1 MRNTS
6 ITLGEHF
13 EAYVR
18 SLVESGTFRSV
29 SEVVRDALRLHEEQ
43 RERNEALR
51 AAIREGL
58 EGPYRKLDADDL
70 KRAGRRLA
78 REDG

>member
-13 EAYVR
+13 EGYVK

-29 SEVVRDALRLHEEQ
+29 SEVVRDALRLHEGH

-51 AAIREGL
+51 AAIHEGL
-58 EGPYRKLDADDL
+58 EGPFRKRTADDF

-78 REDG
+78 REDD